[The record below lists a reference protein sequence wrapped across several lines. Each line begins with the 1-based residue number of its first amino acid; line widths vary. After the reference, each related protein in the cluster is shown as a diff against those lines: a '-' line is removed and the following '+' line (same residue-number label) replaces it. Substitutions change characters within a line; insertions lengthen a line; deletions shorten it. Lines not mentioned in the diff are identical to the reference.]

1 MENVSDTTVANFDSH
16 VFIELFKQS
25 VADLEGTKILI
36 KVNEKG
42 YFKNSLI
49 GQIELDLTYLYNLEN
64 HTMQHKWFAMINP
77 DSEDFS
83 SVAGYVKISGSVY
96 GIDDKPVELKID
108 ENDDDDEA
116 VIPASVKPKFTQLKM
131 HIVKGEHLPRLDTKV
146 IGAGSMDA
154 LVRAK
159 IGGKQI
165 KTSCITTENDEASW
179 FETLLIPVRMPIM
192 SGKLLLS
199 VMDRDNVVDECA
211 GSLIFDYKELLSME
225 QRTFFWANVYGAPG
239 QEGMIAKGGDM
250 VDAMNED
257 PSIATLWKGRVLVG
271 VEYEES
277 ETPKLGVEKMSIEP
291 PKDPETEEPIP
302 GA

>member
-1 MENVSDTTVANFDSH
+1 MSDAEEQKVEENQKKEKKQKAPKADKEVSQMKPGDYTFHLLIQKAKDLDFGDSEGETKNVVCEIIVQDQKESTKVLENVSDTTIANFDSH

-83 SVAGYVKISGSVY
+83 SVAGYIKISGSVY

-131 HIVKGEHLPRLDTKV
+131 HIVKGENLPRLDTKV

-159 IGGKQI
+159 IGGK
-165 KTSCITTENDEASW
+165 
-179 FETLLIPVRMPIM
+179 
-192 SGKLLLS
+192 
-199 VMDRDNVVDECA
+199 
-211 GSLIFDYKELLSME
+211 
-225 QRTFFWANVYGAPG
+225 
-239 QEGMIAKGGDM
+239 
-250 VDAMNED
+250 
-257 PSIATLWKGRVLVG
+257 
-271 VEYEES
+271 
-277 ETPKLGVEKMSIEP
+277 
-291 PKDPETEEPIP
+291 
-302 GA
+302 

>member
-83 SVAGYVKISGSVY
+83 SVAGYIKISGSVY

-131 HIVKGEHLPRLDTKV
+131 HIVKGENLPRLDTKV

-165 KTSCITTENDEASW
+165 KTSCITTENDAASW

-199 VMDRDNVVDECA
+199 VMDRDKVNDECA
-211 GSLIFDYKELLSME
+211 GSLIFDYKELLEM
-225 QRTFFWANVYGAPG
+225 
-239 QEGMIAKGGDM
+239 K
-250 VDAMNED
+250 
-257 PSIATLWKGRVLVG
+257 
-271 VEYEES
+271 
-277 ETPKLGVEKMSIEP
+277 
-291 PKDPETEEPIP
+291 
-302 GA
+302 